1 MATRQTSHSYAQSG
15 GRPSEQAARQERD
28 DGRGRNVGA
37 RIVDWFGM
45 GGVAPDDPERA
56 WQWERRLHWVMIG
69 VALLSIP
76 AFYLEEFA
84 TARPLRTLGSLIEG
98 FILAAFAAEMAWM
111 LHVVRF
117 RRKYLLRNW
126 LDVMI
131 IAFCAASLVGF
142 ESEWIA
148 LVRLLRLALV
158 GMLLARAAG
167 ASRRL
172 FRPGGLPY
180 LLAFGLLALLA
191 AGLGF
196 YWLEPTVHS
205 VSEGLWLAFVTG
217 ATVGYGDFV
226 PTTPGARLFAVF
238 IVIIGVA
245 TISLVTANVAALVI
259 GEDETRLRHEMH
271 EDIRRM
277 RRELAQILTEEERTL
292 VRELHRDVRELRA
305 EMARLREEVRAY
317 RHER

>member
-1 MATRQTSHSYAQSG
+1 MAEFRAP
-15 GRPSEQAARQERD
+15 GR
-28 DGRGRNVGA
+28 VGE
-37 RIVDWFGM
+37 WLGM
-45 GGVAPDDPERA
+45 GGVAPDDPPAAQR
-56 WQWERRLHWVMIG
+56 WERRLHWVMIA

-76 AFYLEEFA
+76 AFYLEELA
-84 TARPLRTLGSLIEG
+84 TARPLRVVGSFIEG
-98 FILAAFAAEMAWM
+98 FILVAFTLELLWM
-111 LHVVRF
+111 LRVTRHRVR
-117 RRKYLLRNW
+117 YVLRNW
-126 LDVMI
+126 LDVLI
-131 IAFCAASLVGF
+131 IVFCAASLVGF
-142 ESEWIA
+142 ESEWVA

-180 LLAFGLLALLA
+180 LLAFGFLALLIS
-191 AGLGF
+191 GFGF

-226 PTTPGARLFAVF
+226 PTTAGARIFAVF
-238 IVIIGVA
+238 IVIMGVA

-277 RRELAQILTEEERTL
+277 RREIAQMLSAEERAL
-292 VRELHRDVRELRA
+292 MRELHQDVSALREELRQ
-305 EMARLREEVRAY
+305 LRDEVRAY
-317 RHER
+317 HRGRP